1 MRILVYGINF
11 PPEQIGIGKYTGEMA
26 AWLAERGHEV
36 RVVTA
41 PPYYPGWH
49 VYEGYSAW
57 RYQRESVRLKPDTG
71 RPESPP
77 RPISITRCPL
87 WVPTR
92 VTGRSRLLHL
102 FSFALSSLPPLIP
115 GAIWRPRVVLAIA
128 PTLVSAPGAWLCA
141 RTCGAKAWLHVQDL
155 EVDAAFELGI
165 LRRAWVRVL
174 VLRVERWLLRRFDR
188 ISTISARMAEK
199 LIGKGVPAA
208 RVRVVEN
215 WVNLHIVVPMSGPS
229 ALRNELGIT
238 AETCVV
244 LYSGNMAEKQ
254 GLEIVVEAARLLRER
269 HHMTFILCGEGPAR
283 ARLVRISAGLPNI
296 RFLDLQPAERLNELL
311 NLADIHLLPQRA
323 EVADLV
329 MPSKLTNMLASGRPV
344 VSTAAPGTQ
353 VDEVVRRCGIVVP
366 PGDVDAFAGAIESLA
381 ENSSRRRELGQ
392 RGREYAEHN
401 WASDEILSRFENELF
416 ALCDASVR
424 DLSKKS

>member
-1 MRILVYGINF
+1 MKRILIYGINF

-26 AWLAERGHEV
+26 AWLAGRGHEL

-41 PPYYPGWH
+41 LPYYP
-49 VYEGYSAW
+49 EW
-57 RYQRESVRLKPDTG
+57 RVREDYTG
-71 RPESPP
+71 NEFRIEQWQGMKVW
-77 RPISITRCPL
+77 RCPI
-87 WVPTR
+87 WVPDR
-92 VTGRSRLLHL
+92 PTGAKRILHL
-102 FSFALSSLPPLIP
+102 LSFALSSAPVLLRQVF
-115 GAIWRPRVVLAIA
+115 WRPDIVWVVA
-128 PTLVSAPGAWLCA
+128 PSLMCAPAAWLAA
-141 RTCGAKAWLHVQDL
+141 RLSGAKSWLHMQDF

-165 LRRAWVRVL
+165 LHRAWVRVL
-174 VLRVERWLLRRFDR
+174 VLRVERWLLRRFDGV
-188 ISTISARMAEK
+188 STISARMAEK

-215 WVNLHIVVPMSGPS
+215 WVNLDIVVPMNGPI
-229 ALRNELGIT
+229 ALRSELGIT

-269 HHMTFILCGEGPAR
+269 HHITFILCGEGPAR
-283 ARLVRISAGLPNI
+283 ARLGRLSAGLPNI
-296 RFLDLQPAERLNELL
+296 RFLALQPAERLNELL

-353 VDEVVRRCGIVVP
+353 VDEMVRRCGIVVP
-366 PGDVDAFAGAIESLA
+366 PGDVDAFAGAIELLA
-381 ENSSRRRELGQ
+381 GNSSRRSELG
-392 RGREYAEHN
+392 RSGREYAESN
-401 WASDEILSRFENELF
+401 WARDEILARFENELF
-416 ALCDASVR
+416 ALCGW
-424 DLSKKS
+424 